1 MLVFCLFV
9 KDSRTKEK
17 ASDAYDIF
25 FSLRLEESMDEAK
38 ELKAMIERTRPDIKC
53 FLSGGNPN
61 SADLCMIIS
70 KALVNAKLAIIM
82 GTKTYGKK
90 TESNFS
96 TYEEIQ
102 LILKKHDAKKKAMF
116 LLKMCK
122 EWEVPQTQ
130 VMMGS
135 RKYRMWEGKVTQ
147 ALVDEILTTYDQA
160 NRPNLL
166 IVGLLKSTKSV
177 VKSVVESVVEA
188 AWPTKLKA
196 ANRKLKAVFSFK
208 ERGALA
214 AAAKRSSDDPRTKA
228 KASDAYDIFF
238 SLRLIE
244 SKDKAEELK
253 AMIERTR
260 PDFKC
265 FLSGGNPNGSD
276 LGIIIPTALAN
287 AKLAIIMGTKTY
299 GKKTESNFSTF
310 EEMQFILKEKKE
322 KKFLL
327 KMCEEWEEPQT
338 RVMIGSRKYLMWDGK
353 VTQALVDEILTTYDQ
368 ANRPNLMSR
377 AAGLLRSAWPR
388 KLKAAN
394 RKLKAAFSFKE
405 RGALA
410 AAKKRCSDGI
420 AASGGA
426 GGSAAQPHTMA
437 SGGAD
442 GSAAQPH
449 TRASGG
455 ADGSAAQPHT
465 MASGGAEGSAAQ
477 PHTMGTMPADS
488 LYLATSC

>member
-1 MLVFCLFV
+1 MLVFCCFV
-9 KDSRTKEK
+9 KDSRTKAK

-70 KALVNAKLAIIM
+70 NALVNAKLAIVM

-122 EWEVPQTQ
+122 EWEEPQTQ

-135 RKYRMWEGKVTQ
+135 RKYR
-147 ALVDEILTTYDQA
+147 
-160 NRPNLL
+160 P
-166 IVGLLKSTKSV
+166 
-177 VKSVVESVVEA
+177 
-188 AWPTKLKA
+188 
-196 ANRKLKAVFSFK
+196 
-208 ERGALA
+208 
-214 AAAKRSSDDPRTKA
+214 
-228 KASDAYDIFF
+228 
-238 SLRLIE
+238 
-244 SKDKAEELK
+244 
-253 AMIERTR
+253 
-260 PDFKC
+260 
-265 FLSGGNPNGSD
+265 
-276 LGIIIPTALAN
+276 
-287 AKLAIIMGTKTY
+287 
-299 GKKTESNFSTF
+299 
-310 EEMQFILKEKKE
+310 
-322 KKFLL
+322 
-327 KMCEEWEEPQT
+327 
-338 RVMIGSRKYLMWDGK
+338 WDGK

-368 ANRPNLMSR
+368 ANRPNLMR
-377 AAGLLRSAWPR
+377 KLTRGAAGMLRSAWPR

-410 AAKKRCSDGI
+410 AATKRSSDGI

-426 GGSAAQPHTMA
+426 GGIAAQPHTMA
-437 SGGAD
+437 SGGVD
-442 GSAAQPH
+442 
-449 TRASGG
+449 
-455 ADGSAAQPHT
+455 
-465 MASGGAEGSAAQ
+465 GSAAQ